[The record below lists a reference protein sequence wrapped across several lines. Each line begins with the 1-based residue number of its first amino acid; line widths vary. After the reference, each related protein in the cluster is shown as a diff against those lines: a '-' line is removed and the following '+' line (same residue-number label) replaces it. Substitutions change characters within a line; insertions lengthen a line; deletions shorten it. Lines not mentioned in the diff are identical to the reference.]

1 MAVLRMDPK
10 QFAAYQHKL
19 AQRFK
24 PILLRGVQ
32 AGAQR
37 VVAFMIQ
44 RTNTAPPANPAG
56 VGGGG
61 AVNTGDYRRRWRA
74 RPLPDGAVVTNDH
87 PAAVV
92 IEHGR
97 RPGKAPP
104 RDPIAQWARRRL
116 GLSEEEAASVAH
128 VIARAIGRRGLIG
141 RKIMTAP
148 DAQTRIEW
156 LIRDEIV
163 REINRE
169 LARRP

>member
-10 QFAAYQHKL
+10 QFALYQHKL
-19 AQRFK
+19 AQRFT

-37 VVAFMIQ
+37 VVALMIE
-44 RTNTAPPANPAG
+44 RTTSAPPANPAG
-56 VGGGG
+56 IGGGG
-61 AVNTGDYRRRWRA
+61 AVNTGDFRRRWRA

-87 PAAVV
+87 PASPT

-97 RPGKAPP
+97 RPGKRPP

-116 GLSEEEAASVAH
+116 GLSETEAMSVAFL
-128 VIARAIGRRGLIG
+128 VARAIGRRGLIG

-148 DAQTRIEW
+148 EAQTRIEW
-156 LIRDEIV
+156 LIRNEIIH
-163 REINRE
+163 EINLE
-169 LARRP
+169 LKRRP